1 MKIRSG
7 KRLKRTV
14 ARRSNRVN
22 SSREKENWR
31 REQEKK
37 IPAYSTAAQRKKF
50 WEDHQPISTVEEW
63 ESETDSS
70 LEVLSSQVKEV
81 LNLKK

>member
-7 KRLKRTV
+7 KRLKKV
-14 ARRSNRVN
+14 QKKSNKVV
-22 SSREKENWR
+22 SSRARENWR

-37 IPAYSTAAQRKKF
+37 IPAFSTAAQTKKF
-50 WEDHQPISTVEEW
+50 WENHQPISTVEEW
-63 ESETDSS
+63 ESDTDSS